1 MSHTNVSATDGI
13 TCMWPVLLCTS
24 QDEDMMAVD
33 EQGASMPSLDTP
45 TAREVGPECVAGPSG
60 RHDQQTRGA
69 VEGECA
75 FCGNG
80 NETEPLGWVVS
91 LPVPSLH
98 VACMSGCQ
106 VLLMVLPCW

>member
-1 MSHTNVSATDGI
+1 MLDGI
-13 TCMWPVLLCTS
+13 ASIWLLLLCTL

-33 EQGASMPSLDTP
+33 EQGASTP
-45 TAREVGPECVAGPSG
+45 TVREGGCEGVAGPSG
-60 RHDQQTRGA
+60 RHDQQTRGV

-91 LPVPSLH
+91 LPVPT
-98 VACMSGCQ
+98 ACMWL
-106 VLLMVLPCW
+106 V